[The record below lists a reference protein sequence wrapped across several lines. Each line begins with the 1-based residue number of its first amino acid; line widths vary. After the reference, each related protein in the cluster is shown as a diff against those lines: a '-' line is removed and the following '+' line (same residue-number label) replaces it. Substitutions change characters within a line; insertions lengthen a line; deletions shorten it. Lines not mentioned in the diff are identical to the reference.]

1 MKTIPYLLIAIRFIL
16 APIILLL
23 AYLKGVESRFLIL
36 FLMYFGLLTDI
47 FDGIIARKVGVSS
60 EKLRRLDSQTDLIF
74 WLSLGLASYFLNA
87 ELIKN
92 EWKGVALIFIMKAL
106 CYMISWLKFGKE
118 TCTHAFLSKMW
129 GLSLLIAFTYLIG
142 FQQAGWTFYLT
153 VILGF
158 VSHIDVILIILILP
172 KWQYNVPSS
181 YHAWKLG
188 KENREKN
195 RFSLIDSYLK
205 HNFLSN

>member
-23 AYLKGVESRFLIL
+23 AYFKGVESRFLIL

-47 FDGIIARKVGVSS
+47 FDGIIARKGGVSS
-60 EKLRRLDSQTDLIF
+60 EKLRRLDSQTDLVF
-74 WLSLGLASYFLNA
+74 WLSLGFASYFLNA

-92 EWKGVALIFIMKAL
+92 EWKGVALIFIMEAL

-172 KWQYNVPSS
+172 KWQYDVPSS
-181 YHAWKLG
+181 YHAWKIRKG
-188 KENREKN
+188 KQRKKSILFN
-195 RFSLIDSYLK
+195 
-205 HNFLSN
+205 

>member
-1 MKTIPYLLIAIRFIL
+1 MKTIPYLLIATRFCL

-23 AYLKGVESRFLIL
+23 AYFKGEQSRFLIL
-36 FLMYFGLLTDI
+36 SLMYFGLLTDI
-47 FDGIIARKVGVSS
+47 FDGIIARKVAVSS

-74 WLSLGLASYFLNA
+74 WLSLGFASYFLNA

-92 EWKGVALIFIMKAL
+92 EWKGVALIFIMEAL

-129 GLSLLIAFTYLIG
+129 GLSLLIAFTCLIG
-142 FQQAGWTFYLT
+142 FQQAGWAFYLT

-158 VSHIDVILIILILP
+158 ISHIDVILIILILP
-172 KWQYNVPSS
+172 K
-181 YHAWKLG
+181 
-188 KENREKN
+188 
-195 RFSLIDSYLK
+195 
-205 HNFLSN
+205 